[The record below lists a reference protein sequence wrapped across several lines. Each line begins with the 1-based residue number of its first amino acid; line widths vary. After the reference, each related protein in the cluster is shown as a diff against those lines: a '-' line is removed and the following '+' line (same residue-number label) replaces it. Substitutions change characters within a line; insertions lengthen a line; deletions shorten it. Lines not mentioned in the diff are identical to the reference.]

1 MKARYLLI
9 LVGMMA
15 LILSACSGAGSD
27 GGALQSAEDL
37 AAGLQDQGLD
47 ASVAEQLETD
57 LFSVPAVIV
66 NAGDESIQ
74 VYQYANEAGAGAD
87 AALVDASG
95 SSVGTSMPF
104 WVDVPHF
111 FRSGK
116 LIVLYVGSDES
127 VLSALDALLGP
138 QFAGR

>member
-1 MKARYLLI
+1 MKARYLFI
-9 LVGMMA
+9 LVGIMA
-15 LILSACSGAGSD
+15 LILSACGGAESA

-66 NAGDESIQ
+66 NAGGESIQ
-74 VYQYANEAGAGAD
+74 VYQYANEAAAQAD

-95 SSVGTSMPF
+95 SSIGGSQPF

-111 FRSGK
+111 FRSGN
-116 LIVLYVGSDES
+116 LIVLYVGSDGG
-127 VLSALDALLGP
+127 VLSALEALLGP

>member
-1 MKARYLLI
+1 MKARYLYLI
-9 LVGMMA
+9 VGIMA
-15 LILSACSGAGSD
+15 LFLAACSSAANAGGS
-27 GGALQSAEDL
+27 LQSADDL
-37 AAGLQDQGLD
+37 AASLQEQGLD
-47 ASVAEQLETD
+47 ASKGEQLEVD
-57 LFSVPAVIV
+57 LFSVPAILV
-66 NAGDESIQ
+66 NADGESIQ
-74 VYQYANEAGAGAD
+74 VYEYADEAAAQSD

-95 SSVGTSMPF
+95 STIGTSQPF

-127 VLSALDALLGP
+127 VLLALEALLGP